1 MHRSLRLLFFS
12 SLAFLGLTLGLGNL
26 LASSPEQQNTR
37 GSAVLLTVKGAI
49 TPGTLD
55 YLERGLRKA
64 QQEESEIMILKLDTP
79 GGLDSTTRDIIS
91 LFLNSDIPVATW
103 VAPAGAR
110 AASAGT
116 YMLYGSHV
124 AAMASAT
131 HLGSATPVSMGG
143 GLPGDEASDDT
154 ERDENRD
161 EADEEAR
168 TEDAEPKRE
177 GSSAMERKVL
187 EDAVSYI
194 KNLAERH
201 GRNAEWAEKAVRDA
215 DNLTAREALE
225 INVIDLMADSV
236 NELLEAM
243 HGREVVMTG
252 GTTRELSTANL
263 DVIEFDP
270 DWRTRLL
277 SIITD
282 PTVAYFL
289 LILGF
294 YGLIFEFS
302 NPGSLVP
309 GILGTLSLLLALYA
323 FQVLP
328 VNYAGLALILFGVA
342 LIVAEAFIPSF
353 GILGI
358 GGVIAFVSGSVLLMD
373 STNIAVSLPLI
384 GGIALIAAVFML
396 WAVTRFIG
404 LRKRKPT
411 IGEEAAPGEEC
422 EALEDFT
429 GQGRVRFHGEIW
441 KARLQSQQTQA
452 SKGERLKVIRVQGL
466 TLHVETASQS
476 NTSSEGA
483 AS

>member
-1 MHRSLRLLFFS
+1 MYRNLRLFFLT
-12 SLAFLGLTLGLGNL
+12 SLLLLGLAGSLGGL
-26 LASSPEQQNTR
+26 LASTPESQAER
-37 GSAVLLTVKGAI
+37 GTAVLLTVKGAI
-49 TPGTLD
+49 TPATLD

-64 QQEESEIMILKLDTP
+64 EQENAEILILKLDTP

-91 LFLNSDIPVATW
+91 LFLNSNTPVATW
-103 VAPAGAR
+103 VAPSGAR

-143 GLPGDEASDDT
+143 GLPGEEASDDSQKDDAR
-154 ERDENRD
+154 E
-161 EADEEAR
+161 EEAEAQEEEQQR
-168 TEDAEPKRE
+168 Q

-194 KNLAERH
+194 KNLANRH

-215 DNLTAREALE
+215 DNLTASEALE
-225 INVIDLMADSV
+225 INVIDLMAD
-236 NELLEAM
+236 NLDELLQAM
-243 HGREVVMTG
+243 DGREVVMTG
-252 GTTRELSTANL
+252 DTTRELATANL
-263 DVIEFDP
+263 EVIEFDP

-342 LIVAEAFIPSF
+342 LIVAEAFVPSF

-373 STNIAVSLPLI
+373 STNLAVSLPLI
-384 GGIALIAAVFML
+384 GGIALITSAFML
-396 WAVTRFIG
+396 WAVTRFMG

-429 GQGRVRFHGEIW
+429 GKGRVRFHGEIW
-441 KARLQSQQTQA
+441 KAQLQPPEAKA
-452 SKGERLKVIRVQGL
+452 SKGEHLKVIRVQGL
-466 TLHVETASQS
+466 TLHVEAAVSS
-476 NTSSEGA
+476 NPQSEGA